1 MVQLGFL
8 CRLNGSLLKTGLPLI
23 ENMLKPLAK
32 SVLVPSG
39 LKAATS
45 ATDAAIKKKIFG
57 LGMTTLVSWN
67 ENLNDIMKII
77 KSLEESGSLIKGVN
91 ETVENAVKEQKGG
104 FLLMLAA
111 TLGVSLLG
119 NILAGKRVI
128 RAGEGHYF

>member
-91 ETVENAVKEQKGG
+91 ETVENAVKE
-104 FLLMLAA
+104 
-111 TLGVSLLG
+111 
-119 NILAGKRVI
+119 
-128 RAGEGHYF
+128 